1 MEKKEWQ
8 KRGTGHRK
16 RLKDKF
22 QLQGIEAFT
31 DSEVL
36 ELLLIL
42 GTPRKDCKET
52 ARALLKQ
59 FGSLP
64 GVLEASSGDLQQ
76 TKGVGPNNSFAIHFL
91 HAVARRYLK
100 HRLQEKQ
107 YLHSS
112 RQVTEYLIHSMR
124 DLQHEAFTAIFL
136 DSSHA
141 IIDTRVVSRGT
152 VSSNTIY
159 PRELVK
165 QALEH
170 NAAAMVVA
178 HNHPSGKLEP
188 STQDHHL
195 TRTLYL
201 ACSFMNIR
209 LLDHL
214 IIGQAETTYS
224 FADHGIMAR
233 IGEECSRM
241 LNQ

>member
-1 MEKKEWQ
+1 VEKKDWQ
-8 KRGTGHRK
+8 KKGAGHRQ
-16 RLKDKF
+16 RLKEKF
-22 QLQGIEAFT
+22 QQRGIEAFT

-42 GTPRKDCKET
+42 GTPRRDCKEQ
-52 ARALLKQ
+52 ARALLKH

-64 GVLEASSGDLQQ
+64 KVLEASSGELQKI
-76 TKGVGPNNSFAIHFL
+76 KGVGPSNSFAIHFL
-91 HAVARRYLK
+91 HAVARRYLQ

-112 RQVTEYLIHSMR
+112 RQVAEYLIHAMR
-124 DLQHEAFTAIFL
+124 DLQYEAFTVIFL

-141 IIDTRVVSRGT
+141 IIDTSIVARGT
-152 VSSNTIY
+152 VSSNTVY
-159 PRELVK
+159 PRELMK

-178 HNHPSGKLEP
+178 HNHPSGNLEP
-188 STQDHHL
+188 SPQDHQL

-214 IIGQAETTYS
+214 IIGQAEKIYS

-233 IGEECSRM
+233 IGKECSRM
-241 LNQ
+241 LDH

>member
-1 MEKKEWQ
+1 MKKEDWQ
-8 KRGTGHRK
+8 KKGAGHRQ

-22 QLQGIEAFT
+22 HRHGIETFT

-42 GTPRKDCKET
+42 GTPRKDCKEQ
-52 ARALLKQ
+52 ARSLLKH
-59 FGSLP
+59 FGSLAN
-64 GVLEASSGDLQQ
+64 VLEASSGELQKV
-76 TKGVGPNNSFAIHFL
+76 KGVGPNNSFAIHFL

-112 RQVTEYLIHSMR
+112 RQVAEYLVHSMR
-124 DLQHEAFTAIFL
+124 DLKQEVFTAIFL
-136 DSSHA
+136 DASHA
-141 IIDTRVVSRGT
+141 IIETREVARGT

-159 PRELVK
+159 PRELVRL
-165 QALEH
+165 ALEH

-178 HNHPSGKLEP
+178 HKHPSGNLEP
-188 STQDHHL
+188 SPQDHKL

-201 ACSFMNIR
+201 ACNFMNIR

-214 IIGQAETTYS
+214 IIGQSEKTYS
-224 FADHGIMAR
+224 FADHGLMTS

-241 LNQ
+241 LDQ

>member
-1 MEKKEWQ
+1 MEIKDWQ
-8 KRGTGHRK
+8 KKGAGHRQ

-22 QLQGIEAFT
+22 LQLGMEAFT

-36 ELLLIL
+36 ELLLVL
-42 GTPRKDCKET
+42 GTPRRDCKEA

-64 GVLEASSGDLQQ
+64 KVLEASSEDLQKV
-76 TKGVGPNNSFAIHFL
+76 KGVGPNNGFAIHFL

-112 RQVTEYLIHSMR
+112 RQVAEYLIHSMR

-136 DSSHA
+136 DSAHA
-141 IIDTRVVSRGT
+141 IIDTQVVARGT

-165 QALEH
+165 QALAQ

-178 HNHPSGKLEP
+178 HNHPSGNLKP
-188 STQDHHL
+188 SPQDQQL
-195 TRTLYL
+195 TKTLYL
-201 ACSFMNIR
+201 VCSFMNIR

-214 IIGQAETTYS
+214 IIGQSEKTYS
-224 FADHGIMAR
+224 FADHGLMAS
-233 IGEECSRM
+233 IGRECSRM
-241 LNQ
+241 LDQ